1 MIRTV
6 TVVPAVLAES
16 KLEYRKQIE
25 SINNFARRVHI
36 DVSDGEFAPATTL
49 DISNVWWPKE
59 WKADIHLM
67 AAYPSRQLDTILK
80 LAPSLCI
87 LHGEAK
93 EDLLPIFATLKK
105 EGIRTGLAILPST
118 YPGLVRQYIDV
129 VDHVLIFAGQLG
141 VQGSPADMMQ
151 MEKIAIVRS
160 MKPELEIGWDGGANV
175 STMRAL
181 AHADLDVINV
191 GSALSKVD
199 NPAEVY
205 HEMVAEIDKNGVVI

>member
-49 DISNVWWPKE
+49 DISNIWWPKE

-175 STMRAL
+175 STIRAL

>member
-6 TVVPAVLAES
+6 TVVPAVLAEN

-25 SINNFARRVHI
+25 RINNFARRVHI
-36 DVSDGEFAPATTL
+36 DISDGAFAPATTV

-59 WKADIHLM
+59 WKADMHLM
-67 AAYPSRQLDTILK
+67 AKRPSENLDIILK
-80 LAPSLCI
+80 LKPSLCI
-87 LHGEAK
+87 LHAEAE
-93 EDLLPIFATLKK
+93 EDLLPVFATLKQA
-105 EGIRTGLAILPST
+105 EIRTGVAILPST
-118 YPGLVRQYIDV
+118 YPGLVKQYIDA

-151 MEKIAIVRS
+151 MEKIPIVRS
-160 MKPELEIGWDGGANV
+160 MRPELEIGWDGGANIA
-175 STMRAL
+175 TMRAL

-191 GSALSKVD
+191 GSALSKVE

-205 HEMVAEIDKNGVVI
+205 HELVSEIDKNGVLI